1 MLLELTF
8 YVGQSE
14 VIWRS
19 YRSLSDFS
27 LQSNF
32 DVQDHLFNLVCAIC
46 AFWSSSIAVF
56 SHQTCTLCL
65 KIGDTCCSR
74 QKIWERPWR
83 LTPPL
88 SLLLRLFLH
97 FSPEKPPPHSYRE
110 LFSPR
115 VPLFHCVPTKLNGIS
130 LSTLFWLWLIVWDM
144 IFRSSSWGKVDQG
157 GRSKVSDTKFN
168 GSEYLE
174 PDCSTFVCTKLITI
188 WLLHHTQLCE
198 IFYIGWHADRK
209 VNENGY

>member
-1 MLLELTF
+1 MRYALFDHPLL
-8 YVGQSE
+8 QCSH
-14 VIWRS
+14 IRPA
-19 YRSLSDFS
+19 LSVWK
-27 LQSNF
+27 LAT
-32 DVQDHLFNLVCAIC
+32 LV
-46 AFWSSSIAVF
+46 AVAKDLRATMEAD
-56 SHQTCTLCL
+56 S
-65 KIGDTCCSR
+65 
-74 QKIWERPWR
+74 
-83 LTPPL
+83 PPL
-88 SLLLRLFLH
+88 SPLKAIFTFQSR
-97 FSPEKPPPHSYRE
+97 EAPPHSYRE

-198 IFYIGWHADRK
+198 IFYIGWHAGRMI

>member
-14 VIWRS
+14 VIWRT

-97 FSPEKPPPHSYRE
+97 FSPEKPHSYRE
-110 LFSPR
+110 LSSPR
-115 VPLFHCVPTKLNGIS
+115 VPLFHCVPTKLNWIS
-130 LSTLFWLWLIVWDM
+130 LSILFSLSEM
-144 IFRSSSWGKVDQG
+144 IFRKYVVTNYKWSLEIH
-157 GRSKVSDTKFN
+157 KFSRN
-168 GSEYLE
+168 
-174 PDCSTFVCTKLITI
+174 
-188 WLLHHTQLCE
+188 
-198 IFYIGWHADRK
+198 
-209 VNENGY
+209 

>member
-1 MLLELTF
+1 MCDMRFLIILYCSVLT
-8 YVGQSE
+8 SDLH
-14 VIWRS
+14 
-19 YRSLSDFS
+19 SLSENWRHL
-27 LQSNF
+27 LQSPK
-32 DVQDHLFNLVCAIC
+32 DLRATMEAD
-46 AFWSSSIAVF
+46 S
-56 SHQTCTLCL
+56 
-65 KIGDTCCSR
+65 
-74 QKIWERPWR
+74 
-83 LTPPL
+83 PPL
-88 SLLLRLFLH
+88 SPLKAIFTFQSR
-97 FSPEKPPPHSYRE
+97 EAPPHSYRE

-188 WLLHHTQLCE
+188 WLLHHTQLCK

-209 VNENGY
+209 VNENGN